1 MQKIKYR
8 LEKAG
13 KSIILLLIG
22 LLPPDIAHI
31 LHGPGGTL
39 SSAGHKR
46 AFWETGVYGH
56 RDGLKPCIE
65 GNVRVMETLKHLL
78 ANIIYPLAAFAVSLI
93 LTRVC
98 IAILPHLGYM
108 DMPKGRHIH
117 KKPVPRAGGIGF
129 ILAFWFSIMIYA
141 AKLCGGDFTKLA
153 EQNVG
158 QFLIALAGASVILF
172 FTGLYDDRFN
182 MPSLIKLML
191 HIAAGVTLYFL
202 GGGIRTI
209 FDYTLPWYLAL
220 GVTVCWTI
228 GIVNAFNLIDGLDG
242 LAAGLASISSVC
254 IAAWILISGGNLPM
268 VILLFTFCA
277 ACLGFLVFNFS
288 PARIFMG
295 DTGSMF
301 LGLFFAMTSMDQC
314 SRPAVTIA
322 ALLVPL
328 VAIGVPIFDVILAI
342 WRRSVRR
349 FGIHMLK
356 ENLDDAEAVT
366 ELEHGIDATGRIEIK
381 SVIQNENGVMDADQD
396 HLHHRLLRESHN
408 KTSRAVL
415 LIYAI
420 SIVFSLGAIAL
431 TFIGRSM
438 PALAFLLV
446 IIGVFFT
453 LRLANIELLASM
465 SVVAQGVR
473 IPRKSFL
480 LTAAHPL
487 IDFLIAAA
495 SFFLVYALLQKP
507 VRATYNINLF
517 LILVIPYFLVLVF
530 SGVYRTYWLRAG
542 IERYYYL
549 LKLLFLAACVSFILL
564 NIFVWKDWVLVGIS
578 KRMDTII
585 FLLYTFFTCGAII
598 TERFLLHFFDS
609 FAIRSY
615 YLKNS
620 PEASQHNTI
629 LHGGG
634 LGCRMY
640 ISNLYSSRHLSCP
653 FHILGI
659 IDEDPSL
666 QNLNVYG
673 FRVLGTSDDLEE
685 LYKKTPF
692 DTIVLT
698 TVNITDE
705 SIDRISMFARSHN
718 IRVTMFLSQEYR
730 ADMDF
735 FRMLQ
740 SKAINP
746 IVEEE
751 PNEKDDPG
759 LGL

>member
-1 MQKIKYR
+1 
-8 LEKAG
+8 
-13 KSIILLLIG
+13 
-22 LLPPDIAHI
+22 
-31 LHGPGGTL
+31 
-39 SSAGHKR
+39 
-46 AFWETGVYGH
+46 
-56 RDGLKPCIE
+56 
-65 GNVRVMETLKHLL
+65 METLKHLI
-78 ANIIYPLAAFAVSLI
+78 ANSIYPLAAFAVSMI

-98 IAILPHLGYM
+98 IAALPHLGFM

-117 KKPVPRAGGIGF
+117 KKPVPRAGGIAF
-129 ILAFWFSIMIYA
+129 IIAFWFSVLLYA
-141 AKLCGGDFTKLA
+141 AKLCGGDLTRLA
-153 EQNVG
+153 HKNIG
-158 QFLIALAGASVILF
+158 QFLFALAGASVILL
-172 FTGLYDDRFN
+172 FTGLYDDRFD
-182 MPSLIKLML
+182 MPSVIKLLL
-191 HIAAGVTLYFL
+191 HIAAGATLYFL
-202 GGGIRTI
+202 GGGIRTL
-209 FDYTLPWYLAL
+209 FDHTLPWYLAL
-220 GVTVCWTI
+220 IVTVCWTI

-242 LAAGLASISSVC
+242 LAAGLASISSLC
-254 IAAWILISGGNLPM
+254 IAAWILLSGGKLPI
-268 VILLFTFCA
+268 VIMLLIFCG

-314 SRPAVTIA
+314 SRPAVTVA
-322 ALLVPL
+322 ALLIPL

-356 ENLDDAEAVT
+356 KNLDNAEVVT
-366 ELEHGIDATGRIEIK
+366 ELEHGIDSTGRIAIK
-381 SVIQNENGVMDADQD
+381 SAIDGDGGVMDADQD

-415 LIYAI
+415 LMYAI

-431 TFIGRSM
+431 TFIGRRM

-473 IPRKSFL
+473 FPRKSFI

-487 IDFLIAAA
+487 IDFLMVAV
-495 SFFLVYALLQKP
+495 SFFLICTLLQKQ
-507 VRATYNINLF
+507 VRAACNIYLF
-517 LILVIPYFLVLVF
+517 LIMVVPYFLVLIL

-549 LKLLFLAACVSFILL
+549 LKLLFLAACLSFIIL
-564 NIFVWKDWVLVGIS
+564 NICAIKGWILVGVS
-578 KRMDTII
+578 KRMTVII
-585 FLLYTFFTCGAII
+585 FLLQTSFSCTAILA
-598 TERFLLHFFDS
+598 ERFLLHFFES

-620 PEASQHNTI
+620 PEASRHNTVI
-629 LHGGG
+629 YGGG

-640 ISNLYSSRHLSCP
+640 VSNLYSSRHLSCP

-659 IDEDPSL
+659 VDEDPSL
-666 QNLNVYG
+666 RKLNVYG
-673 FRVLGTSDDLEE
+673 FRVLGTSDDLED
-685 LYKKTPF
+685 LYQKKPF

-698 TVNITDE
+698 TANISDE
-705 SIDRISMFARSHN
+705 SIDKIRSFARTHN
-718 IRVTMFLSQEYR
+718 VRLTMFLAQEYP
-730 ADMDF
+730 ADQEF
-735 FRMLQ
+735 FKVLQ

-746 IVEEE
+746 LKDDSADEEE
-751 PNEKDDPG
+751 DPG

>member
-1 MQKIKYR
+1 MWSFHPAQFIFCTSPEELFR
-8 LEKAG
+8 
-13 KSIILLLIG
+13 
-22 LLPPDIAHI
+22 PPVGNDARY
-31 LHGPGGTL
+31 
-39 SSAGHKR
+39 KR
-46 AFWETGVYGH
+46 AFMNIATESKT
-56 RDGLKPCIE
+56 CIE

-129 ILAFWFSIMIYA
+129 ILAFWFSIILYA
-141 AKLCGGDFTKLA
+141 GKLCGGDFTKLTD
-153 EQNVG
+153 QNVG
-158 QFLIALAGASVILF
+158 QFLIALAGASVILL

-202 GGGIRTI
+202 GGGIRTL

-254 IAAWILISGGNLPM
+254 IAVWILISGGNLPM
-268 VILLFTFCA
+268 VILLFTFCG
-277 ACLGFLVFNFS
+277 ACLGFLIFNFS

-420 SIVFSLGAIAL
+420 SVVFSLGAIAL

-446 IIGVFFT
+446 IIGVFFM

-487 IDFLIAAA
+487 IDFLMAAF
-495 SFFLVYALLQKP
+495 SFFLIYVLLQKP
-507 VRATYNINLF
+507 VRATFSINLF
-517 LILVIPYFLVLVF
+517 LILVVPYFLVLNF

-542 IERYYYL
+542 IERYFYL
-549 LKLLFLAACVSFILL
+549 LKLLILSACISFILL
-564 NIFVWKDWVLVGIS
+564 NVFVWRDWALVGIS
-578 KRMDTII
+578 KRMDVII
-585 FLLYTFFTCGAII
+585 FLLYTFFACGGVIAERAI
-598 TERFLLHFFDS
+598 LHFFES

-629 LHGGG
+629 IHGGG

-640 ISNLYSSRHLSCP
+640 ITNLYSSRHLSCP

-659 IDEDPSL
+659 IDEDLSL
-666 QNLNVYG
+666 QKLNVYG
-673 FRVLGTSDDLEE
+673 FRVLGTSDDLED
-685 LYKKTPF
+685 LYKKKPF

-698 TVNITDE
+698 TVNISDE
-705 SIDRISMFARSHN
+705 SINRISTFARAHN
-718 IRVTMFLSQEYR
+718 IRVTMFLSQEYP
-730 ADMDF
+730 ADLDF
-735 FRMLQ
+735 FNMLQ

-746 IVEEE
+746 I
-751 PNEKDDPG
+751 EKEKPEDQDNDPG

>member
-1 MQKIKYR
+1 
-8 LEKAG
+8 
-13 KSIILLLIG
+13 
-22 LLPPDIAHI
+22 
-31 LHGPGGTL
+31 
-39 SSAGHKR
+39 
-46 AFWETGVYGH
+46 
-56 RDGLKPCIE
+56 
-65 GNVRVMETLKHLL
+65 METLKHLL

-98 IAILPHLGYM
+98 IAVLPHLGYM
-108 DMPKGRHIH
+108 DIPKGRHIH

-129 ILAFWFSIMIYA
+129 ILAFWFSIMLYA
-141 AKLCGGDFTKLA
+141 AKLCGGDFANLA
-153 EQNVG
+153 DQNVG
-158 QFLIALAGASVILF
+158 QFLIALAGASIILL
-172 FTGLYDDRFN
+172 FTGLYDDRFD
-182 MPSLIKLML
+182 MPSVIKLLL
-191 HIAAGVTLYFL
+191 HISAGATLYFL

-242 LAAGLASISSVC
+242 LAAGLASISSIC

-268 VILLFTFCA
+268 VILLFTFCG

-314 SRPAVTIA
+314 SRPAVTVA

-366 ELEHGIDATGRIEIK
+366 ELEHGIDATGRIELK
-381 SVIQNENGVMDADQD
+381 KVIENESGVMDADQD
-396 HLHHRLLRESHN
+396 HLHHRLLRESQN

-415 LIYAI
+415 LMYAI
-420 SIVFSLGAIAL
+420 SVVFSLGAIAL
-431 TFIGRSM
+431 TFIGKSM

-465 SVVAQGVR
+465 SIVTQGVR
-473 IPRKSFL
+473 FPRKSFL

-487 IDFLIAAA
+487 IDFLMTAA
-495 SFFLVYALLQKP
+495 SFFLIYFLLPKP
-507 VRATYNINLF
+507 IRATFNINLF
-517 LILVIPYFLVLVF
+517 LILVVPYFLVSNF

-542 IERYYYL
+542 IGRYFYL
-549 LKLLFLAACVSFILL
+549 LKLLFLSACISFILL
-564 NIFVWKDWVLVGIS
+564 NVFVWRDWVLIGIS

-585 FLLYTFFTCGAII
+585 FLLFTFFTCGGVIAERAI
-598 TERFLLHFFDS
+598 LHFFES

-629 LHGGG
+629 IHGGG

-640 ISNLYSSRHLSCP
+640 INNLYSSRHLSCP

-659 IDEDPSL
+659 IDEDLSL
-666 QNLNVYG
+666 QKLNVYG
-673 FRVLGTSDDLEE
+673 FRVLGTSNDLEA
-685 LYKKTPF
+685 LYKKNPF

-698 TVNITDE
+698 TVNISDE
-705 SIDRISMFARSHN
+705 SIDRISKFARAHN

-730 ADMDF
+730 ADLDF
-735 FRMLQ
+735 FNLLQ
-740 SKAINP
+740 SKAIHP
-746 IVEEE
+746 IEKDE
-751 PNEKDDPG
+751 PKDQDDPG

>member
-1 MQKIKYR
+1 
-8 LEKAG
+8 
-13 KSIILLLIG
+13 
-22 LLPPDIAHI
+22 
-31 LHGPGGTL
+31 
-39 SSAGHKR
+39 
-46 AFWETGVYGH
+46 
-56 RDGLKPCIE
+56 
-65 GNVRVMETLKHLL
+65 METLKHLF
-78 ANIIYPLAAFAVSLI
+78 ANIIYPLAAFAISLI
-93 LTRVC
+93 LTRIC
-98 IAILPHLGYM
+98 IAVLPHLGYM

-129 ILAFWFSIMIYA
+129 ILAFWFSIVLYA
-141 AKLCGGDFTKLA
+141 GKLCGGDFTKLA
-153 EQNVG
+153 DQNVG
-158 QFLIALAGASVILF
+158 QFLIALGGASVILF
-172 FTGLYDDRFN
+172 FTGLYDDRFD
-182 MPSLIKLML
+182 MPSVIKLLL
-191 HIAAGVTLYFL
+191 HIAAGATLYFL
-202 GGGIRTI
+202 GGGIRTV
-209 FDYTLPWYLAL
+209 FDYTLPWYFALAL
-220 GVTVCWTI
+220 TVCWTI

-242 LAAGLASISSVC
+242 LAAGLASISSLC

-268 VILLFTFCA
+268 VILLFTFCG

-314 SRPAVTIA
+314 SRPAVTVA

-381 SVIQNENGVMDADQD
+381 SVLQNESGVMDADQD

-415 LIYAI
+415 LMYAI
-420 SIVFSLGAIAL
+420 SVVFSLGAIAL
-431 TFIGRSM
+431 TFIGQSM

-473 IPRKSFL
+473 IPRKSFI

-495 SFFLVYALLQKP
+495 SFFLVYALLQSP
-507 VRATYNINLF
+507 IRAAYNINLF
-517 LILVIPYFLVLVF
+517 LILIIPYFLVLVF

-549 LKLLFLAACVSFILL
+549 LKLLFLAACISFILL
-564 NIFVWKDWVLVGIS
+564 NIFVWRDWILVGVS

-585 FLLYTFFTCGAII
+585 FLLYTFFTCGSII
-598 TERFLLHFFDS
+598 AERFLLHFFES

-620 PEASQHNTI
+620 PEANQHNTI
-629 LHGGG
+629 IHGGG

-659 IDEDPSL
+659 IDEDMSL
-666 QNLNVYG
+666 QKLNVYG
-673 FRVLGTSDDLEE
+673 FRVLGTSNDLEA
-685 LYKKTPF
+685 LYKKKPF

-698 TVNITDE
+698 TVNISDE
-705 SIDRISMFARSHN
+705 SIDKISMFARTHN

-735 FRMLQ
+735 FKMLQ

-746 IVEEE
+746 IGKEE
-751 PNEKDDPG
+751 PEDQDDPG

>member
-1 MQKIKYR
+1 MAKIKYR
-8 LEKAG
+8 LENGRKKYYIISELRFFRPAQPGFRTEQKTGFARRSGTPFSRTAVCKHMTGKA
-13 KSIILLLIG
+13 
-22 LLPPDIAHI
+22 LPQQ
-31 LHGPGGTL
+31 
-39 SSAGHKR
+39 R
-46 AFWETGVYGH
+46 
-56 RDGLKPCIE
+56 
-65 GNVRVMETLKHLL
+65 NVRVMETLKHLF

-98 IAILPHLGYM
+98 ITVLPHLGYM

-117 KKPVPRAGGIGF
+117 KKPAPRAGGIGF
-129 ILAFWFSIMIYA
+129 ILAFWFSIMLYA
-141 AKLCGGDFTKLA
+141 GKLCGGDLAKLA
-153 EQNVG
+153 DQNVG
-158 QFLIALAGASVILF
+158 QFLIALGGASVILF
-172 FTGLYDDRFN
+172 FTGLYDDRFD
-182 MPSLIKLML
+182 MPSAIKLL
-191 HIAAGVTLYFL
+191 FHIVAGITLFFL

-209 FDYTLPWYLAL
+209 FDYTLPWYFALA
-220 GVTVCWTI
+220 VTVCWTI

-242 LAAGLASISSVC
+242 LAAGLASISSLC

-268 VILLFTFCA
+268 VILLFTFCG

-314 SRPAVTIA
+314 SRPAVTVA

-349 FGIHMLK
+349 FSVLLLK

-366 ELEHGIDATGRIEIK
+366 ELEHGIDATGRIEIE
-381 SVIQNENGVMDADQD
+381 SVLRNGNGVMDPDQD
-396 HLHHRLLRESHN
+396 HLHHRILRESHN
-408 KTSRAVL
+408 RTSRAVL

-431 TFIGRSM
+431 TFIGQNM

-465 SVVAQGVR
+465 SVVTQGVR
-473 IPRKSFL
+473 FPRKSFI

-487 IDFLIAAA
+487 IDFLMVAV
-495 SFFLVYALLQKP
+495 SFFLIYALLQRP
-507 VRATYNINLF
+507 VRATYNIYMF
-517 LILVIPYFLVLVF
+517 LILVVPYFLVLIF
-530 SGVYRTYWLRAG
+530 SGIYRTYWLRAG
-542 IERYYYL
+542 IERYFRL
-549 LKLLFLAACVSFILL
+549 MKLLVLAACISFILL
-564 NIFVWKDWVLVGIS
+564 NIFAMKGWVLDGIS
-578 KRMDTII
+578 KRMAIII
-585 FLLYTFFTCGAII
+585 FLLQTSLAFASII
-598 TERFLLHFFDS
+598 TERFLLHFFEA

-620 PEASQHNTI
+620 PEAGQHNTI
-629 LHGGG
+629 IYGGG

-640 ISNLYSSRHLSCP
+640 INSLYSSRHLSCP

-659 IDEDPSL
+659 VDEDPSL
-666 QNLNVYG
+666 QKLNVYG
-673 FRVLGTSDDLEE
+673 FRVLGTSDDLET
-685 LYKKTPF
+685 LYKKKPF
-692 DTIVLT
+692 DTIVFT
-698 TVNITDE
+698 TVNITDK
-705 SIDRISMFARSHN
+705 SIDKVRTFARAHN
-718 IRVTMFLSQEYR
+718 VRMTMFLSQEYP
-730 ADMDF
+730 ANLELF
-735 FRMLQ
+735 EMLQ

-746 IVEEE
+746 FTEDN
-751 PNEKDDPG
+751 PDDPG
-759 LGL
+759 LGI

>member
-1 MQKIKYR
+1 
-8 LEKAG
+8 
-13 KSIILLLIG
+13 
-22 LLPPDIAHI
+22 
-31 LHGPGGTL
+31 
-39 SSAGHKR
+39 
-46 AFWETGVYGH
+46 
-56 RDGLKPCIE
+56 
-65 GNVRVMETLKHLL
+65 METLKSLI
-78 ANIIYPLAAFAVSLI
+78 ANCIYPLAAFAVSMI
-93 LTRVC
+93 LTRIC
-98 IAILPHLGYM
+98 IAVLPHLGYM

-129 ILAFWFSIMIYA
+129 ILAFWFSIMLYA
-141 AKLCGGDFTKLA
+141 GKLCHGNFTDLA
-153 EQNVG
+153 VLPAPTA
-158 QFLIALAGASVILF
+158 QFLVALFALGGASFILF
-172 FTGLYDDRFN
+172 FTGLYDDRFD
-182 MPSLIKLML
+182 MPSVIKLML
-191 HIAAGVTLYFL
+191 HIAAGATLYFL
-202 GGGIRTI
+202 GGGIRTL
-209 FDYTLPWYLAL
+209 FDYTLPWYAAL
-220 GVTVCWTI
+220 GLTVCWTI

-254 IAAWILISGGNLPM
+254 IAVWILLSGGNLPM
-268 VILLFTFCA
+268 VVLLFTFCG

-314 SRPAVTIA
+314 SRPAVTVA

-349 FGIHMLK
+349 FGVHMLK
-356 ENLDDAEAVT
+356 ENLDNAEVVT
-366 ELEHGIDATGRIEIK
+366 ELEHGIDSTGRIQLKTAI
-381 SVIQNENGVMDADQD
+381 ENGAGVMDADQD

-420 SIVFSLGAIAL
+420 SVVFSLGAIAL

-465 SVVAQGVR
+465 SVLAQGVR
-473 IPRKSFL
+473 FPRKSFI

-487 IDFLIAAA
+487 IDFLIVAT
-495 SFFLVYALLQKP
+495 SFFLTYALLQRP
-507 VRATYNINLF
+507 IRATYNFYLF
-517 LILVIPYFLVLVF
+517 LILVIPYFLVLIL

-549 LKLLFLAACVSFILL
+549 VKLLFLAACISFILL
-564 NIFVWKDWVLVGIS
+564 NVFAIKGWVLAGIS
-578 KRMDTII
+578 KRMSVII
-585 FLLYTFFTCGAII
+585 FLLQTFFSCGAII
-598 TERFLLHFFDS
+598 AERFLLHFFES

-620 PEASQHNTI
+620 PEAGQHYAI
-629 LHGGG
+629 IHGGG

-640 ISNLYSSRHLSCP
+640 INNLYSSRHLSCP
-653 FHILGI
+653 FRILGI
-659 IDEDPSL
+659 IDENPSL

-673 FRVLGTSDDLEE
+673 FRVLGTSHDLET
-685 LYKKTPF
+685 LYQKKPF

-698 TVNITDE
+698 TVNISDE
-705 SIDRISMFARSHN
+705 VIEIMRAFARSHN
-718 IRVTMFLSQEYR
+718 VRVTMFLSQEYP
-730 ADMDF
+730 ADLDF
-735 FRMLQ
+735 FNMLQ

-746 IVEEE
+746 VEKDE
-751 PNEKDDPG
+751 PEDQDDPG

>member
-1 MQKIKYR
+1 M
-8 LEKAG
+8 
-13 KSIILLLIG
+13 
-22 LLPPDIAHI
+22 
-31 LHGPGGTL
+31 GTL
-39 SSAGHKR
+39 K
-46 AFWETGVYGH
+46 Y
-56 RDGLKPCIE
+56 
-65 GNVRVMETLKHLL
+65 LL

-98 IAILPHLGYM
+98 ITVLPHLGYM

-129 ILAFWFSIMIYA
+129 IIAFWFSIMLFA
-141 AKLCGGDFTKLA
+141 GKLCDGDFTKLA
-153 EQNVG
+153 DQNVG
-158 QFLIALAGASVILF
+158 KFLIALGGASVILF
-172 FTGLYDDRFN
+172 FTGLYDDRFD
-182 MPSLIKLML
+182 MPSVIKLL
-191 HIAAGVTLYFL
+191 LQIVAGVTLYFL
-202 GGGIRTI
+202 GGGIRTV
-209 FDYTLPWYLAL
+209 FDCTLPPYLAL
-220 GVTVCWTI
+220 IVTVCWTI

-242 LAAGLASISSVC
+242 LAAGLASISSIC
-254 IAAWILISGGNLPM
+254 IAAWTMLTGGNLPM
-268 VILLFTFCA
+268 VILLFTFCG

-301 LGLFFAMTSMDQC
+301 LGLFFAITSMDQC
-314 SRPAVTIA
+314 SRPAVTVA

-349 FGIHMLK
+349 FGVHMLK

-366 ELEHGIDATGRIEIK
+366 ELEHGIDSTGRIELK
-381 SVIQNENGVMDADQD
+381 TVLKNENGVMDADQD

-415 LIYAI
+415 LMYAI
-420 SIVFSLGAIAL
+420 SVVFSLGAIAL
-431 TFIGRSM
+431 TFIGQRM

-465 SVVAQGVR
+465 SVVTQGVR
-473 IPRKSFL
+473 FPRKSFI

-487 IDFLIAAA
+487 IDFLMVTV
-495 SFFLVYALLQKP
+495 SFFLIYAFMSNKIQSFYNVY
-507 VRATYNINLF
+507 LF
-517 LILVIPYFLVLVF
+517 LIMVVPYFLVLIL
-530 SGVYRTYWLRAG
+530 SGIYRTYWLRAG
-542 IERYYYL
+542 IERYYTL
-549 LKLLFLAACVSFILL
+549 MKLLFLAACISFILL
-564 NIFVWKDWVLVGIS
+564 NICAMKGWVLAS
-578 KRMDTII
+578 NMKRTTLIL
-585 FLLYTFFTCGAII
+585 FLLQTSFSFAAII
-598 TERFLLHFFDS
+598 AERFLLHFFES

-620 PEASQHNTI
+620 PEASKHNTVI
-629 LHGGG
+629 YGGG

-640 ISNLYSSRHLSCP
+640 INNLYSSRHLSCP

-659 IDEDPSL
+659 VDEDPSL
-666 QNLNVYG
+666 QKLNVYG
-673 FRVLGTSDDLEE
+673 FQVLGTSDDLEK

-698 TVNITDE
+698 TVNISNE
-705 SIDRISMFARSHN
+705 FIDRIRAFAREHN
-718 IRVTMFLSQEYR
+718 VRLTMFLSQEYP
-730 ADMDF
+730 ADLDF
-735 FRMLQ
+735 FQLLQ

-751 PNEKDDPG
+751 EADEQDDPG
-759 LGL
+759 LGI

>member
-1 MQKIKYR
+1 
-8 LEKAG
+8 
-13 KSIILLLIG
+13 
-22 LLPPDIAHI
+22 
-31 LHGPGGTL
+31 
-39 SSAGHKR
+39 
-46 AFWETGVYGH
+46 
-56 RDGLKPCIE
+56 
-65 GNVRVMETLKHLL
+65 METLKHLL

-98 IAILPHLGYM
+98 IAVLPHLGYM
-108 DMPKGRHIH
+108 DIPKGRHIH

-129 ILAFWFSIMIYA
+129 ILAFWFSIMLYA

-153 EQNVG
+153 DQNVG
-158 QFLIALAGASVILF
+158 QFLIALAGASVILL
-172 FTGLYDDRFN
+172 FTGLYDDRFD
-182 MPSLIKLML
+182 MPSVIKLLL
-191 HIAAGVTLYFL
+191 HISAGATLYFL

-220 GVTVCWTI
+220 AVTVCWTI

-242 LAAGLASISSVC
+242 LAAGLASISSIC
-254 IAAWILISGGNLPM
+254 IAIWILISGGNLPM
-268 VILLFTFCA
+268 VILLFTFCG

-288 PARIFMG
+288 PARLFMG
-295 DTGSMF
+295 DTGSMV

-314 SRPAVTIA
+314 SRPAVTVA

-342 WRRSVRR
+342 WRRSIRR

-366 ELEHGIDATGRIEIK
+366 ELEHGIDATGRIELK
-381 SVIQNENGVMDADQD
+381 KVIENENGVMDADQD
-396 HLHHRLLRESHN
+396 HLHHRLLRETHN
-408 KTSRAVL
+408 KPRRTVAL
-415 LIYAI
+415 MYGL
-420 SIVFSLGAIAL
+420 SIVFSVGAIAL
-431 TFIGRSM
+431 TFLGRNM

-465 SVVAQGVR
+465 SVVTQGVR
-473 IPRKSFL
+473 VPRKSFL

-487 IDFLIAAA
+487 IDFLMAAI

-507 VRATYNINLF
+507 VRTTFNINLF
-517 LILVIPYFLVLVF
+517 LILVVPYFLVLNF

-549 LKLLFLAACVSFILL
+549 LKLLFLSACISFILL
-564 NIFVWKDWVLVGIS
+564 NVFVWRDWVLVGIS

-585 FLLYTFFTCGAII
+585 FLLYTFCACGGVIA
-598 TERFLLHFFDS
+598 ERALLHFFES

-615 YLKNS
+615 YLKNT
-620 PEASQHNTI
+620 PEAKQHNTI
-629 LHGGG
+629 IHGGG

-640 ISNLYSSRHLSCP
+640 INNLYSSRHLSCP

-666 QNLNVYG
+666 QKLNVYG
-673 FRVLGTSDDLEE
+673 FPVLGTSDDLET
-685 LYKKTPF
+685 LYKKKPF

-698 TVNITDE
+698 TVNITGE
-705 SIDRISMFARSHN
+705 TIEKVRTFSRAHN
-718 IRVTMFLSQEYR
+718 VRVTMFLSQEYL
-730 ADMDF
+730 ADQEF
-735 FRMLQ
+735 FNLLQ

-746 IVEEE
+746 IKKDE
-751 PNEKDDPG
+751 PEDQDDPG

>member
-1 MQKIKYR
+1 
-8 LEKAG
+8 
-13 KSIILLLIG
+13 
-22 LLPPDIAHI
+22 
-31 LHGPGGTL
+31 
-39 SSAGHKR
+39 
-46 AFWETGVYGH
+46 
-56 RDGLKPCIE
+56 
-65 GNVRVMETLKHLL
+65 METLRHLIS
-78 ANIIYPLAAFAVSLI
+78 NSIYPLAAFAVSLI
-93 LTRVC
+93 LTRLC
-98 IAILPHLGYM
+98 ISILPHLGYM

-129 ILAFWFSIMIYA
+129 ILAFWFSIMLYA
-141 AKLCGGDFTKLA
+141 AKLCGGDFSKLA
-153 EQNVG
+153 DQNVG
-158 QFLIALAGASVILF
+158 QFLIAMSGASFILF

-182 MPSLIKLML
+182 MPSAIKLLL
-191 HIAAGVTLYFL
+191 HISAGVTVYFL
-202 GGGIRTI
+202 GGGIRTL

-220 GVTVCWTI
+220 AVTVCWTI

-242 LAAGLASISSVC
+242 LAAGLASISSIC
-254 IAAWILISGGNLPM
+254 ISAWILISGGNLPM
-268 VILLFTFCA
+268 VILLFTFCG

-349 FGIHMLK
+349 FGVHMLK
-356 ENLDDAEAVT
+356 ENIDNAEVVT
-366 ELEHGIDATGRIEIK
+366 ELENGIDSTGRIELK
-381 SVIQNENGVMDADQD
+381 SVIENENGVMDADQD
-396 HLHHRLLRESHN
+396 HLHHRILRETHN
-408 KTSRAVL
+408 KTRRTVL
-415 LIYAI
+415 LMYAI
-420 SIVFSLGAIAL
+420 SVVFSVGAIAL

-465 SVVAQGVR
+465 SVLAQGVR

-487 IDFLIAAA
+487 IDFLIVAG
-495 SFFLVYALLQKP
+495 SFFLVYALLP
-507 VRATYNINLF
+507 GSIRAAYNIYLF
-517 LILVIPYFLVLVF
+517 LIMVVPYFLVLNF

-542 IERYYYL
+542 IERYFYL
-549 LKLLFLAACVSFILL
+549 LKLLILSACISFILL
-564 NIFVWKDWVLVGIS
+564 NVCALKAWVLVGVS
-578 KRMDTII
+578 KRIDVII
-585 FLLYTFFTCGAII
+585 FLLQTFFSCGMIVAERAI
-598 TERFLLHFFDS
+598 LHFFES

-629 LHGGG
+629 IHGGG

-640 ISNLYSSRHLSCP
+640 INNLYSSRHLSCP

-673 FRVLGTSDDLEE
+673 FRVLGTTADMET
-685 LYKKTPF
+685 LYKKKPF

-698 TVNITDE
+698 TVNISDE
-705 SIDRISMFARSHN
+705 SIEMIRSFSRAHN
-718 IRVTMFLSQEYR
+718 VRVTMFLSQEYP
-730 ADMDF
+730 ANQDF
-735 FRMLQ
+735 FNMLQ

-746 IVEEE
+746 IKKEE
-751 PNEKDDPG
+751 PEDQDDPG

>member
-1 MQKIKYR
+1 
-8 LEKAG
+8 
-13 KSIILLLIG
+13 
-22 LLPPDIAHI
+22 
-31 LHGPGGTL
+31 
-39 SSAGHKR
+39 
-46 AFWETGVYGH
+46 
-56 RDGLKPCIE
+56 
-65 GNVRVMETLKHLL
+65 METLKHLL

-98 IAILPHLGYM
+98 IAVLPHLGYM

-129 ILAFWFSIMIYA
+129 ILAFWFSIMLYA
-141 AKLCGGDFTKLA
+141 GKLCNGDFTKLA
-153 EQNVG
+153 DQNVG
-158 QFLIALAGASVILF
+158 QFLIALGGASVILF
-172 FTGLYDDRFN
+172 FTGLYDDRFD
-182 MPSLIKLML
+182 MPSVIKLLL
-191 HIAAGVTLYFL
+191 HIAAGATLYFL
-202 GGGIRTI
+202 GGGIRSI
-209 FDYTLPWYLAL
+209 FDYTLPWYFALA
-220 GVTVCWTI
+220 VTVCWTI

-242 LAAGLASISSVC
+242 LAAGLASISSIC
-254 IAAWILISGGNLPM
+254 IATWILISGGNLPM
-268 VILLFTFCA
+268 VILLFTFCG

-314 SRPAVTIA
+314 SRPAVTVA

-396 HLHHRLLRESHN
+396 HLHHRILRESHN

-415 LIYAI
+415 LMYAI
-420 SIVFSLGAIAL
+420 SVIFSLGAIAL
-431 TFIGRSM
+431 TFIGQSM

-465 SVVAQGVR
+465 SVVTQGVR
-473 IPRKSFL
+473 FPRKSFI
-480 LTAAHPL
+480 LTAVHPL
-487 IDFLIAAA
+487 IDVLMVAI
-495 SFFLVYALLQKP
+495 SFFLIYALVQKP
-507 VRATYNINLF
+507 VRATFNIYMF
-517 LILVIPYFLVLVF
+517 LILVVPYFLVLIF
-530 SGVYRTYWLRAG
+530 SGIYRTYWLRAG
-542 IERYYYL
+542 IERYFRL
-549 LKLLFLAACVSFILL
+549 LKLLVLAACISFILL
-564 NIFVWKDWVLVGIS
+564 NLFAMKGWVLQGIS
-578 KRMDTII
+578 KRMTVII
-585 FLLYTFFTCGAII
+585 FLLQTSLTFASII
-598 TERFLLHFFDS
+598 SERFLLHFFES

-629 LHGGG
+629 IYGGG

-640 ISNLYSSRHLSCP
+640 INNLYSSRHLSCP

-659 IDEDPSL
+659 VDEDPSL
-666 QNLNVYG
+666 QKLNVYG
-673 FRVLGTSDDLEE
+673 FRVLGTSDDLES
-685 LYKKTPF
+685 LYKKKPF

-705 SIDRISMFARSHN
+705 SIDKIRAFARSHN
-718 IRVTMFLSQEYR
+718 VRVTMFLSQEYP
-730 ADMDF
+730 ADLDF
-735 FRMLQ
+735 FKMLQ

-746 IVEEE
+746 IIEEDPDE
-751 PNEKDDPG
+751 QDDPG
-759 LGL
+759 LGI